1 MTRAGIM
8 PGKQSRRM
16 RSALALM
23 YLRLVDGLRGIL
35 APGFARVTK
44 AAFPLGPPPRGWGGG
59 RCQGRIM

>member
-35 APGFARVTK
+35 APGFAWVTK
-44 AAFPLGPPPRGWGGG
+44 AAFPVGPPRGWGGG
-59 RCQGRIM
+59 RCQGRVM